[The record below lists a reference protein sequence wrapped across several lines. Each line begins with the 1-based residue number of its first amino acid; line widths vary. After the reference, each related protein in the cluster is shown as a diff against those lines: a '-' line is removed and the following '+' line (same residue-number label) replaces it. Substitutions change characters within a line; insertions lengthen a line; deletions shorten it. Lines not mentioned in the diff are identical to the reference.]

1 MQREQLLLSNS
12 ILRSTFLMLYLKQ
25 DNMETFF
32 HVTRNR
38 ASYLWVHIPERGAF
52 QRRLC

>member
-25 DNMETFF
+25 DNVE
-32 HVTRNR
+32 TRNR